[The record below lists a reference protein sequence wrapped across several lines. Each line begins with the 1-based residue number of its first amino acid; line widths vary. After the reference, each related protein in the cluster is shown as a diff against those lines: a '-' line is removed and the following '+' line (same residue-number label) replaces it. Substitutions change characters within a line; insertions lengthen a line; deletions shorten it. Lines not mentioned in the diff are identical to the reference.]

1 MDEHPNRPEPLLRR
15 LSRMKWLRPLL
26 LVLLAASVY
35 LYWPK
40 AKSAAS
46 NDPSKGGAQKS
57 KDGSQKSKG
66 GGQKKKGGRGGEPP
80 VTPVMGT
87 RAQKGNIGV
96 YFNGLG
102 AVTPIYTVT
111 IKSRVD
117 GQLMTIHFQEGDTV
131 QKGDLLME
139 IDPRPYQVQLT
150 QAEGEL
156 MKDQAAL
163 ENARTDLIRYQ
174 TLLQQNAI
182 PEQQVATQKAAVAQ
196 GEGTIKSDQGLVDSA
211 KLNLTYTRITAPIT
225 GRLGLRLVD
234 PGNIVHAG
242 DTNGLV
248 VITQMDPISVLF
260 TISEDQL
267 PVVLQKM
274 RAGQKLTVDA
284 YDREMKRRIS
294 AGKLITVDN
303 EIDQTTGTV
312 RLRATFDNKG
322 RGLFPSQFVNARLLV
337 EEKRGVV
344 LLRTAAIQRTTNKT
358 FVYLV
363 KPDSTTTIRDIAV
376 GVTEG
381 DNSEIASGLA
391 PGDVVVMTG
400 ADKLQEGSQVRVE
413 IPEEQT
419 GTSPAAGNKPQ
430 AGRSGGEKRK

>member
-131 QKGDLLME
+131 QKGDLSME
-139 IDPRPYQVQLT
+139 IDPRPYQFQLT
-150 QAEGEL
+150 DAEG
-156 MKDQAAL
+156 
-163 ENARTDLIRYQ
+163 
-174 TLLQQNAI
+174 
-182 PEQQVATQKAAVAQ
+182 
-196 GEGTIKSDQGLVDSA
+196 DSR
-211 KLNLTYTRITAPIT
+211 K
-225 GRLGLRLVD
+225 G
-234 PGNIVHAG
+234 HA
-242 DTNGLV
+242 
-248 VITQMDPISVLF
+248 
-260 TISEDQL
+260 
-267 PVVLQKM
+267 
-274 RAGQKLTVDA
+274 
-284 YDREMKRRIS
+284 
-294 AGKLITVDN
+294 
-303 EIDQTTGTV
+303 
-312 RLRATFDNKG
+312 
-322 RGLFPSQFVNARLLV
+322 
-337 EEKRGVV
+337 
-344 LLRTAAIQRTTNKT
+344 
-358 FVYLV
+358 
-363 KPDSTTTIRDIAV
+363 
-376 GVTEG
+376 
-381 DNSEIASGLA
+381 
-391 PGDVVVMTG
+391 
-400 ADKLQEGSQVRVE
+400 
-413 IPEEQT
+413 
-419 GTSPAAGNKPQ
+419 
-430 AGRSGGEKRK
+430 